1 MWFQQK
7 AGPWAVELA
16 LLGFTAG
23 TAQVEER
30 PEMLGSA
37 PHVSAG
43 EQEAAGSL
51 WVGWGPGG
59 QATDLSR
66 ERVSC
71 PEAGLHTPGLF
82 KSLPELLPLNF
93 IYLFMRFKNSSQIH
107 MA

>member
-1 MWFQQK
+1 MSKVACSLEQVVWFQQK
-7 AGPWAVELA
+7 AGPWAVELLA

-23 TAQVEER
+23 TARVEER

-71 PEAGLHTPGLF
+71 PRGRPAHPW
-82 KSLPELLPLNF
+82 PV
-93 IYLFMRFKNSSQIH
+93 
-107 MA
+107 